1 MTAKELYFYNTET
14 RQKELFTPMTLGC
27 VKMYTCGPTVYNFA
41 HIGNFRAYVFE
52 DVLRRTLKYFGYQVE
67 QVMNL
72 TDVDDKTIRGAIA
85 EQVTL
90 NEYVEP
96 FIKAFFEDLAT
107 LHIEKVEH
115 YPAATQYIPQM
126 IDMIQKLMD
135 KGMAYKGGDGSIYFP
150 IKQFGRYGCLS
161 HLKLDEL
168 QAGASQRVSSDEYD
182 KDHLADFVL
191 WKHYDAARDGK
202 IYWESPFGP
211 GRPGWH
217 LECSTMAMQILGDTI
232 DIHCGGIDN
241 MFPHHE
247 NEIAQ
252 SEACSG
258 KRFVNLWMHCE
269 HLLVENKKMS
279 KSLGNFYTLRDLLNR
294 GYSGVEVRYM
304 LLHTHYKS
312 QLNFTLPGL
321 DGARSSI
328 SRLNAFI
335 RRLQEAAT
343 AENPNAAKGPF
354 TGWLEK
360 ARQNFDEAL
369 ADDLNMSAA
378 LGALYEFVREG
389 NTALDT
395 CSVHPEEAKA
405 AIEAFKRFD
414 IVINVLDIPSA
425 DQIPAHLQKLLEE
438 RKEVRAQKN
447 WKRADEIRDEITAQG
462 YAIEDTPLGA
472 RLVKKE

>member
-1 MTAKELYFYNTET
+1 MTLKQLHFYNTET
-14 RQKELFTPMTLGC
+14 RQKELFSTLVPGQ
-27 VKMYTCGPTVYNFA
+27 VKMYTCGPTVYNYA

-52 DVLRRTLKYFGYQVE
+52 DVLRRTLKYFGYSVN

-85 EQVTL
+85 QNCTL
-90 NEYVEP
+90 DEYVQP
-96 FIKAFFEDLAT
+96 FIRAFFEDLAA
-107 LHIEKVEH
+107 LKIDKVEH

-126 IDMIQKLMD
+126 IEMIQKLMD

-150 IKQFGRYGCLS
+150 IKQFARYGCLS

-191 WKHYDAARDGK
+191 WKHYDAERDGQ
-202 IYWESPFGP
+202 IFWDSPFGP

-217 LECSTMAMQILGDTI
+217 LECSTMAMQILGDTL

-258 KRFVNLWMHCE
+258 KVFTKLWMHCE

-279 KSLGNFYTLRDLLNR
+279 KSAGNFYTLRDLLEK
-294 GYSGVEVRYM
+294 GYSGTEVRYM

-328 SRLNAFI
+328 ARLNAFV
-335 RRLQEAAT
+335 RRLIDIAHIDNPKAVKGQLDQLLERAKT
-343 AENPNAAKGPF
+343 DFENS
-354 TGWLEK
+354 
-360 ARQNFDEAL
+360 L

-395 CSVHPEEAKA
+395 CTIHPDEARA
-405 AIEAFKRFD
+405 AIEAFKKFD
-414 IVINVLDIPSA
+414 QVLNVIEFAESDNIPMNLQQLLD
-425 DQIPAHLQKLLEE
+425 E

-447 WKRADEIRDEITAQG
+447 WKRSDEIRDEIAANG
-462 YAIEDTPLGA
+462 YNIEDTPLGA